1 MQIDSDLER
10 TETEFWGG
18 ASHLNDHICISMA
31 SHFIYCLGH
40 PLSLDGSRHNGK
52 MGEILVIGLFF
63 LISTIVSQC
72 LSHPDFTERGRE
84 KRGGKRDEKKV
95 KKKQTM

>member
-52 MGEILVIGLFF
+52 MGEILVPFPL
-63 LISTIVSQC
+63 Q
-72 LSHPDFTERGRE
+72 
-84 KRGGKRDEKKV
+84 KV
-95 KKKQTM
+95 

>member
-10 TETEFWGG
+10 TEAEFWGG

-52 MGEILVIGLFF
+52 MGECWSIFLFKKF
-63 LISTIVSQC
+63 KYRNRFEIKISLWTFEVR
-72 LSHPDFTERGRE
+72 LSR
-84 KRGGKRDEKKV
+84 
-95 KKKQTM
+95 

>member
-1 MQIDSDLER
+1 MHLENKFKFGRFIFLMQIVSDLER
-10 TETEFWGG
+10 TEAEFWGG

-52 MGEILVIGLFF
+52 MGELLVPFPL
-63 LISTIVSQC
+63 Q
-72 LSHPDFTERGRE
+72 
-84 KRGGKRDEKKV
+84 KV
-95 KKKQTM
+95 